1 LKRVY
6 SKPIRKFCDIIGV
19 AKRENIIDF
28 SLFEF
33 CLREDL
39 NKTVSK
45 SYGGFRSNKIS
56 NTNYPED
63 KEEWLEAE
71 NNREDAIEKH
81 LFSENYLLKE
91 KTFRR
96 CPKVFRLSLGREAS

>member
-1 LKRVY
+1 L
-6 SKPIRKFCDIIGV
+6 
-19 AKRENIIDF
+19 
-28 SLFEF
+28 EF

-39 NKTVSK
+39 NKSTK

-56 NTNYPED
+56 ITNYPED

-71 NNREDAIEKH
+71 NNQEDESAGFRKVP
-81 LFSENYLLKE
+81 FQENYLLKE

-96 CPKVFRLSLGREAS
+96 CSCKVFRLSLAENVLKMRISLKVKVL